1 MRRRT
6 GVGAIRN
13 QQLQSERF
21 KDKGTELQ
29 ETQFEHMTKQMEI
42 FKEKLEDFAAKHRQE
57 IKRSPI
63 FRRQFQDMCATIG
76 VDPLAS
82 SKGFWTELLGV
93 GDFYYEL
100 AVQVVEVCLA
110 TSHRNGG
117 LITLDELRHRLIQ
130 ARGKAQHHQEITQ
143 DDLLRA
149 IKKLKVLG
157 SGFESIPLDKGC
169 WLIKAVPGELSM
181 DHTAI
186 LQTAQEEGCTTVG
199 KLNKEL
205 GWDAIRASTALE
217 QLLKDGVAWLDAQ
230 NPGENAYWFPS
241 LFPALLQEE

>member
-1 MRRRT
+1 MRRRA

-13 QQLQSERF
+13 QQLQSEKF

-29 ETQFEHMTKQMEI
+29 ENQFEQMTKQMET
-42 FKEKLEDFAAKHRQE
+42 FKEKLEEFASNHRQE
-57 IKRSPI
+57 IKKNPT
-63 FRRQFQDMCATIG
+63 FRKQFQDMCATIG

-93 GDFYYEL
+93 GDFYYDL
-100 AVQVVEVCLA
+100 AVQIVEVCLA

-117 LITLDELRHRLIQ
+117 LITLDELRHRLIK

-157 SGFESIPLDKGC
+157 SGFEAIPFEKGR
-169 WLIKAVPGELSM
+169 WLIKAIPGELSM
-181 DHTAI
+181 DQTAI
-186 LQTAQEEGCTTVG
+186 LQSAQEHGWTSAG
-199 KLNKEL
+199 QLHKEL
-205 GWDAIRASTALE
+205 GWDLVRAQNVLQ
-217 QLLKDGVAWLDAQ
+217 QLIKEGVAWLDSQ
-230 NPGENAYWFPS
+230 NPGEDAYWFPS
-241 LFPALLQEE
+241 LFPDLTQEE